1 MEKITDNN
9 FEQIIAT
16 PGVVVVDFWAPWCGP
31 CRALAPTLE
40 AVADQWKGKVLV
52 GKCDIDENEE
62 VAVKMGIMSIPTV
75 MFFKDGKLADQSVGL
90 VPQEVLESKIKNL
103 I

>member
-52 GKCDIDENEE
+52 GKCDIDENEQ

-75 MFFKDGKLADQSVGL
+75 MFFKDGKLVDQSVGL